1 MTSRLSRGSLAVLIG
16 AALSLPGCNSAPPPP
31 SAEAERSSETAIAPA
46 PEGVYTAVVHRGQ
59 VTSTITTSGSI
70 AARRSTTLGPSV
82 PGRIIHIFVQAG
94 DEVPFGAPI
103 FQIDPGPY
111 ASVFAEAEAGRALAR
126 ADLEDTR
133 ANEARIA
140 MLAAEQMIS
149 SEDHR
154 HARTAVSL
162 AASRLEAAEAR
173 FTRAR
178 DDLNRT
184 LVLAPYAGSIIDRS
198 AHEGTM
204 ATVTPNTAVAVLQ
217 ESGELEAIVDVPEAS
232 RIAVRPGDRVRIWT
246 EELPDPLESEVRAVS
261 RAIDPRTRTYRV
273 RATIRDPSSTLKSGA
288 FVRAEIS
295 PGPRPATLL
304 VERSATAQRDGTSFV
319 FRISNGRAERVT
331 VRLGVLGLQDAEV
344 LEGLSDGDV
353 VILGDVVGRLSDGAR
368 VRPIEI
374 AAGVTPEARP

>member
-1 MTSRLSRGSLAVLIG
+1 MTSRSCLFVCATLIG
-16 AALSLPGCNSAPPPP
+16 AAVVLQGCNAPVAP
-31 SAEAERSSETAIAPA
+31 SVEANRVPDKAAAPA
-46 PEGVYTAVVHRGQ
+46 AEGVYTATVRRGQ
-59 VTSTITTSGSI
+59 VTSAITTTGSI

-82 PGRIIHIFVQAG
+82 PGRIIHIFVQVG

-111 ASVFAEAEAGRALAR
+111 ASIFAEAEAGLAVAR
-126 ADLEDTR
+126 ADLADARE
-133 ANEARIA
+133 NEARIG
-140 MLAAEQMIS
+140 MLAAKEMVA

-154 HARTAVSL
+154 RARTAVSL

-173 FTRAR
+173 VTRAR

-198 AHEGTM
+198 THEGTM

-246 EELPDPLESEVRAVS
+246 EELPLPLESEVRAVS

-273 RATIRDPSSTLKSGA
+273 RASVRDPSSTLKSGA

-295 PGPRPATLL
+295 PGPRPEALL
-304 VERSATAQRDGTSFV
+304 VERSAIAQSDGSSFV
-319 FRISNGRAERVT
+319 FRVADGRAQRVT

-344 LEGLSDGDV
+344 LEGLADGDV
-353 VILGDVVGRLSDGAR
+353 VATGEVIGRLSDGAR

-374 AAGVTPEARP
+374 TANSAPGVHP

>member
-1 MTSRLSRGSLAVLIG
+1 MTSKLSHCSLAVVIG
-16 AALSLPGCNSAPPPP
+16 AALCLQGCNSTPPP
-31 SAEAERSSETAIAPA
+31 SAEAERGSETAVAA
-46 PEGVYTAVVHRGQ
+46 GPEGVYTAVVRLGQ

-70 AARRSTTLGPSV
+70 VARRSTTLGPSV
-82 PGRIIHIFVQAG
+82 PGRIMHIFVQVG
-94 DEVPFGAPI
+94 VEVPFGAPI

-111 ASVFAEAEAGRALAR
+111 ASIFAEAEAGRALAR
-126 ADLEDTR
+126 ADLEDAR
-133 ANEARIA
+133 ANEASIA

-154 HARTAVSL
+154 RARTAVSL
-162 AASRLEAAEAR
+162 SASRLEAAEAR
-173 FTRAR
+173 CTRAR

-204 ATVTPNTAVAVLQ
+204 ATVTPNTAIAVLQ

-232 RIAVRPGDRVRIWT
+232 RIAVRPGDRVRLWT

-273 RATIRDPSSTLKSGA
+273 RATIHDPSSTLKSGA

-295 PGPRPATLL
+295 PGPRPKALL
-304 VERSATAQRDGTSFV
+304 VERSATAQRDGSSFV
-319 FRISNGRAERVT
+319 FRVANGRAERVI

-344 LEGLSDGDV
+344 LEGLAEGDV
-353 VILGDVVGRLSDGAR
+353 VVLGDVIGRLADGAR
-368 VRPIEI
+368 VHPIEV
-374 AAGVTPEARP
+374 AAGVTPELRP

>member
-1 MTSRLSRGSLAVLIG
+1 MTSRISHRSLVALIG
-16 AALSLPGCNSAPPPP
+16 AALNLQGCNAAPPP
-31 SAEAERSSETAIAPA
+31 SAEAEHVADVAAMPA
-46 PEGVYTAVVHRGQ
+46 ADGIYTAVVRRGQ
-59 VTSTITTSGSI
+59 VTGAITTSGSI

-82 PGRIIHIFVQAG
+82 PGRIIHIFVQVG

-111 ASVFAEAEAGRALAR
+111 ASIFAEADAGRALAR
-126 ADLEDTR
+126 ADLEDAR
-133 ANEARIA
+133 ENEARIA
-140 MLAAEQMIS
+140 MLAAKQMIS

-154 HARTAVSL
+154 RARTAVSL
-162 AASRLEAAEAR
+162 AALRLEAADAR
-173 FTRAR
+173 STRAR

-184 LVLAPYAGSIIDRS
+184 LVLAPYAGSIIERS

-273 RATIRDPSSTLKSGA
+273 RASIRDPSSTLKSGA

-319 FRISNGRAERVT
+319 FRVSNGRAERVT

-344 LEGLSDGDV
+344 LEGLAEGDV
-353 VILGDVVGRLSDGAR
+353 VVLGDVVGRLSDGAR
-368 VRPIEI
+368 VRPLEI